1 MNIPKLTPNTGNDH
15 SLSNGAGS
23 GMKLSPSKAGTNYTS
38 PNYFMEMASEHMNA
52 KVSPYLAFLSTVRTK
67 LPAVERL
74 VLGEGGFTNDTST
87 TYLDKNGDVVKRKDL
102 SKQQKTLL
110 KEYRLIQYDMTAG
123 KVISPIPISSM
134 YRTHSIGKKASSRS
148 SVHDRIT

>member
-102 SKQQKTLL
+102 SK
-110 KEYRLIQYDMTAG
+110 LIQYDMTAG
-123 KVISPIPISSM
+123 KGYLANTDFFNVPSTQH
-134 YRTHSIGKKASSRS
+134 R
-148 SVHDRIT
+148 

>member
-67 LPAVERL
+67 LP
-74 VLGEGGFTNDTST
+74 
-87 TYLDKNGDVVKRKDL
+87 VVKRKDL

-123 KVISPIPISSM
+123 KGYLANTDFFNVPSTQH
-134 YRTHSIGKKASSRS
+134 R
-148 SVHDRIT
+148 

>member
-87 TYLDKNGDVVKRKDL
+87 TYLDKNGDVVKRKAHPIRHDCRQRL
-102 SKQQKTLL
+102 SRQ
-110 KEYRLIQYDMTAG
+110 YRFLQCTEHTA
-123 KVISPIPISSM
+123 
-134 YRTHSIGKKASSRS
+134 
-148 SVHDRIT
+148 

>member
-1 MNIPKLTPNTGNDH
+1 
-15 SLSNGAGS
+15 
-23 GMKLSPSKAGTNYTS
+23 MKLSPSKAGTNYTS

-110 KEYRLIQYDMTAG
+110 K
-123 KVISPIPISSM
+123 
-134 YRTHSIGKKASSRS
+134 SIGSSIR
-148 SVHDRIT
+148 HDCRQRLSRQYRFLQCTEHTA

>member
-1 MNIPKLTPNTGNDH
+1 
-15 SLSNGAGS
+15 
-23 GMKLSPSKAGTNYTS
+23 MKLRPSKAGTNYTS

-123 KVISPIPISSM
+123 KGYLANTDFFNVPSTQH
-134 YRTHSIGKKASSRS
+134 R
-148 SVHDRIT
+148 

>member
-67 LPAVERL
+67 LPAVKRL

-123 KVISPIPISSM
+123 KGYLANTDFFNVPNTQH
-134 YRTHSIGKKASSRS
+134 R
-148 SVHDRIT
+148 

>member
-1 MNIPKLTPNTGNDH
+1 
-15 SLSNGAGS
+15 
-23 GMKLSPSKAGTNYTS
+23 MKLSPSKAGTNYTS

-110 KEYRLIQYDMTAG
+110 KAVSAHPIRHDCRQRLSRQYRFLQCTEHTA
-123 KVISPIPISSM
+123 
-134 YRTHSIGKKASSRS
+134 
-148 SVHDRIT
+148 